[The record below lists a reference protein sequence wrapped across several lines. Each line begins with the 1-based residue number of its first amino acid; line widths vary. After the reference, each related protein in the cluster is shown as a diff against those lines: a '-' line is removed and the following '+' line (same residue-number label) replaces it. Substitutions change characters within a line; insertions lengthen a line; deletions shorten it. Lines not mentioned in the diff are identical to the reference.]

1 VAFGPGVESITSDRI
16 PVYDYYQHGIDRL
29 GFVAAD
35 DRSIYVNDVDQAV
48 TVVGVRK
55 NSWPEYYTIS
65 PNNITVLT
73 SNLHITDTTIH
84 VANASVLP
92 PPGVEAVLPGV
103 VFINGE
109 KITYYGR
116 DIVTNTLSQIRRG
129 VDGTG
134 ARLVHVAGSRVVDS
148 GETQRLITNSHL
160 TTWIN
165 APTGDVSV
173 PLVDKFHH
181 SIVSNSGANI
191 STTVTQRLAGLE
203 NSSTPE
209 AIAIR
214 LAAGLPG

>member
-1 VAFGPGVESITSDRI
+1 M
-16 PVYDYYQHGIDRL
+16 
-29 GFVAAD
+29 
-35 DRSIYVNDVDQAV
+35 N
-48 TVVGVRK
+48 
-55 NSWPEYYTIS
+55 
-65 PNNITVLT
+65 
-73 SNLHITDTTIH
+73 ITDTVIR
-84 VANASVLP
+84 VADASALP
-92 PPGVEAVLPGV
+92 PPGIEALLPGV

-116 DIVTNTLSQIRRG
+116 NLVTNTLSQIRRG

-148 GETQRLITNSHL
+148 SEPQRLTTNSHL

-165 APTGDVSV
+165 APTGNVVV
-173 PLVDKFHH
+173 PLVDKFHNP
-181 SIVSNSGANI
+181 IVSNSGANI